1 MTAFT
6 LVIIFYLG
14 SGAGQNIVV
23 SGFPTREACQEAGNS
38 LSAPRRSS
46 GANSI
51 IRCFEVLR

>member
-14 SGAGQNIVV
+14 SYAGQNIVV
-23 SGFPTREACQEAGNS
+23 SGFPTREVCQEAGNS
-38 LSAPRRSS
+38 ISAPRHSLVA
-46 GANSI
+46 GPI

>member
-6 LVIIFYLG
+6 LVVIFYLG

-38 LSAPRRSS
+38 LSFRW
-46 GANSI
+46 ANRPI
-51 IRCFEVLR
+51 IQCFEVLR

>member
-6 LVIIFYLG
+6 LVVIFYLG

-23 SGFPTREACQEAGNS
+23 SGFPTREACQEAGSS
-38 LSAPRRSS
+38 LSVPW
-46 GANSI
+46 ANRPI